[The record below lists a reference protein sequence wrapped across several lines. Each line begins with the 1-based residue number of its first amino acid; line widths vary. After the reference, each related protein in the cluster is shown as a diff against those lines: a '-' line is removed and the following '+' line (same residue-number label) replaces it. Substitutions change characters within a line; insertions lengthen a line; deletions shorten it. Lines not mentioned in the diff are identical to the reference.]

1 VVVFDGFVTN
11 YLEDDYQLFRGTYC
25 FNLQG
30 TSCLKMEAVYSSIMT
45 NTHQITQHQNAR
57 SLVN

>member
-1 VVVFDGFVTN
+1 VFDGFVTDCF
-11 YLEDDYQLFRGTYC
+11 EDDHHLFWRTYC

-30 TSCLKMEAVYSSIMT
+30 TSRLKMEEVYSSIMT

-57 SLVN
+57 SMEN